1 MSEKITV
8 EFQDLTLMAEDA
20 LDFFADEIR
29 QGNNISINAA
39 GKVIEIATI
48 RDWDTYLINAGIVKR
63 EIKKDIRI

>member
-1 MSEKITV
+1 MPEKITI

-20 LDFFADEIR
+20 LDFFAEEIR
-29 QGNNISINAA
+29 QGNNISVNGN
-39 GKVIEIATI
+39 GKVVEIVTI